1 MIVYLHHQNETK
13 IRNFEVGRNSINI
26 LKYTIMA
33 RLYETV
39 QLELENARQELV
51 EVETMSEK
59 EVCYKY
65 DVDSRDEAIE
75 IINEGITALERESE
89 YLMPDNLYDSAIEIF
104 GSYEAMNSFLY

>member
-1 MIVYLHHQNETK
+1 
-13 IRNFEVGRNSINI
+13 
-26 LKYTIMA
+26 MA

-51 EVETMSEK
+51 EVEAMSEK
-59 EVCYKY
+59 EVCYKH
-65 DVDSRDEAIE
+65 DVDSIAEAIK
-75 IINEGITALERESE
+75 IINEEISSLERESE